1 MRAGLTGEPESVTRR
16 WNNLVVK
23 TPEQLED
30 AAIAD
35 VIRSVVAIKT
45 RRMQRELQNKVA
57 ALVQPKIDVARLEGK
72 HVDVNKLVQEVIRA
86 ITAY

>member
-1 MRAGLTGEPESVTRR
+1 M
-16 WNNLVVK
+16 VVK

-57 ALVQPKIDVARLEGK
+57 ALVQPKIDHARLQGK
-72 HVDVNKLVQEVIRA
+72 HVDVNKLVQEVTRE
-86 ITAY
+86 ITAD